1 MIKSPRTALRS
12 TWLSQDMRYVGLTER
27 SVLQASSSCL
37 RHVKSS
43 SGAVTIGLS
52 SPSSISSKGIAVGLS
67 CWPQSRTG
75 RRKRRS
81 SPKHR
86 THSSSAVL
94 KRVEH
99 LGASLSMLTSHAV
112 PFGTIFGTAAA
123 SGSGGFALRSTRA
136 FMLSQQCAPLPSKK
150 QLSQQLSFG
159 RGPYMHMISICLYGL
174 LVKTLSLIDISW
186 LIYRCYVRACMLHAC
201 ADQCGQV

>member
-1 MIKSPRTALRS
+1 
-12 TWLSQDMRYVGLTER
+12 MRYVGLTER

-81 SPKHR
+81 SPQHR
-86 THSSSAVL
+86 THSPSAAL

-99 LGASLSMLTSHAV
+99 LGASLSMLTSHSV

-123 SGSGGFALRSTRA
+123 SGSDGFALRSTRA
-136 FMLSQQCAPLPSKK
+136 FMLSQQCAPFPQKSNSPDTSVSSIVPIGGVQK
-150 QLSQQLSFG
+150 QQSLCCNLRSETLVIHRISPHSTAPHSTAGHRAALS
-159 RGPYMHMISICLYGL
+159 
-174 LVKTLSLIDISW
+174 
-186 LIYRCYVRACMLHAC
+186 
-201 ADQCGQV
+201 

>member
-43 SGAVTIGLS
+43 SGAVTLHVS
-52 SPSSISSKGIAVGLS
+52 SPPSILSKDVAVSLS

-75 RRKRRS
+75 RRKRHS
-81 SPKHR
+81 SPQHR
-86 THSSSAVL
+86 THSPSAVL

-99 LGASLSMLTSHAV
+99 LGSSLSMPTSHSV

-150 QLSQQLSFG
+150 QLSGYLSFVHSPY
-159 RGPYMHMISICLYGL
+159 RGSG
-174 LVKTLSLIDISW
+174 VVGVLSFA
-186 LIYRCYVRACMLHAC
+186 YC
-201 ADQCGQV
+201 

>member
-1 MIKSPRTALRS
+1 MRKSPRTALRS

-43 SGAVTIGLS
+43 SGAVTLHVS
-52 SPSSISSKGIAVGLS
+52 SPPSILSKDVAVSLS

-81 SPKHR
+81 SPQHR
-86 THSSSAVL
+86 THSPSAVL

-99 LGASLSMLTSHAV
+99 LGASLSMLTSHSV

-136 FMLSQQCAPLPSKK
+136 FMLSQQCAPFVSASNSPDTSV
-150 QLSQQLSFG
+150 SFIV
-159 RGPYMHMISICLYGL
+159 PIL
-174 LVKTLSLIDISW
+174 LVLQAEYS
-186 LIYRCYVRACMLHAC
+186 YNYE
-201 ADQCGQV
+201 

>member
-1 MIKSPRTALRS
+1 MRKSPRTALRS
-12 TWLSQDMRYVGLTER
+12 TWLSQDMRYVGITER

-43 SGAVTIGLS
+43 SGAVTIRLS
-52 SPSSISSKGIAVGLS
+52 SLSSISSNDIAVSLS

-99 LGASLSMLTSHAV
+99 LGASLSMPTYHSVH
-112 PFGTIFGTAAA
+112 FGTNFGTAAA
-123 SGSGGFALRSTRA
+123 SGSDGFALRCTRA
-136 FMLSQQCAPLPSKK
+136 FMLSQQCAPFVSASNSPDTSV
-150 QLSQQLSFG
+150 SFIVPIG
-159 RGPYMHMISICLYGL
+159 SYPRTGSYL
-174 LVKTLSLIDISW
+174 LIGAPIPTGT
-186 LIYRCYVRACMLHAC
+186 R
-201 ADQCGQV
+201 Q

>member
-1 MIKSPRTALRS
+1 
-12 TWLSQDMRYVGLTER
+12 MRYVGLTEPP
-27 SVLQASSSCL
+27 VLQASSSCL

-43 SGAVTIGLS
+43 SGAVTLHVS
-52 SPSSISSKGIAVGLS
+52 SPPSILSKDVAVSLS

-81 SPKHR
+81 SPQHR
-86 THSSSAVL
+86 THSPSAVL

-99 LGASLSMLTSHAV
+99 LGASLSMLTSHSV

-150 QLSQQLSFG
+150 QLSLQLSFG
-159 RGPYMHMISICLYGL
+159 HSPYTGMHARMDICFAAG
-174 LVKTLSLIDISW
+174 TG
-186 LIYRCYVRACMLHAC
+186 IYRVGIVVFYYRRAKIRSC
-201 ADQCGQV
+201 AAHPHTQQSTNNSPVWCPGSFGVGR

>member
-43 SGAVTIGLS
+43 SGAVTLHVS
-52 SPSSISSKGIAVGLS
+52 SPPSILSKDVAVSLS

-81 SPKHR
+81 SPQHR
-86 THSSSAVL
+86 THSPSAVL

-99 LGASLSMLTSHAV
+99 LGASLSMLTSHSV

-159 RGPYMHMISICLYGL
+159 RGPYTRRRIHWIERA
-174 LVKTLSLIDISW
+174 VRVPDI
-186 LIYRCYVRACMLHAC
+186 A
-201 ADQCGQV
+201 

>member
-43 SGAVTIGLS
+43 SGAVTIRLS
-52 SPSSISSKGIAVGLS
+52 SLSSISSNDIAVSLS

-81 SPKHR
+81 SPQHR
-86 THSSSAVL
+86 THSPSAVL

-99 LGASLSMLTSHAV
+99 LGASLSMPTSHSV
-112 PFGTIFGTAAA
+112 PFETIFGTAAA
-123 SGSGGFALRSTRA
+123 SGSAGFARRSTRA
-136 FMLSQQCAPLPSKK
+136 DERGIEAIAMHSSK
-150 QLSQQLSFG
+150 QLCRHFSFAHS
-159 RGPYMHMISICLYGL
+159 PYRIL
-174 LVKTLSLIDISW
+174 
-186 LIYRCYVRACMLHAC
+186 YVRYRANMH
-201 ADQCGQV
+201 DHRFT

>member
-1 MIKSPRTALRS
+1 MRKSTRTALRS

-43 SGAVTIGLS
+43 SGAVTIRLS
-52 SPSSISSKGIAVGLS
+52 SPPSILSKDVAVGLS

-99 LGASLSMLTSHAV
+99 LGASLSMLTSHSV

-123 SGSGGFALRSTRA
+123 SSSGGFALRSTRA

-159 RGPYMHMISICLYGL
+159 HSPYTGTGRSSI
-174 LVKTLSLIDISW
+174 LVPVGGTG
-186 LIYRCYVRACMLHAC
+186 YMY
-201 ADQCGQV
+201 

>member
-12 TWLSQDMRYVGLTER
+12 TWLSQDMRYVGITER

-43 SGAVTIGLS
+43 SGAVTIRLS
-52 SPSSISSKGIAVGLS
+52 SLSSISSNDIAVSLS

-81 SPKHR
+81 SPQHR
-86 THSSSAVL
+86 THSPSAVL

-99 LGASLSMLTSHAV
+99 LGASLSMPTSHSV
-112 PFGTIFGTAAA
+112 PFETIFGTAAA
-123 SGSGGFALRSTRA
+123 SGSDGFARRSTRA
-136 FMLSQQCAPLPSKK
+136 DERGIEAIAMHSSK
-150 QLSQQLSFG
+150 QLCRHFSFAHS
-159 RGPYMHMISICLYGL
+159 PYRIL
-174 LVKTLSLIDISW
+174 
-186 LIYRCYVRACMLHAC
+186 YVRYRANMH
-201 ADQCGQV
+201 DHRFT